1 MGIKEII
8 VEACSGDLIT
18 ATEAIN
24 LFSIVTESEVSK
36 VDKDFKPKENMKLSS
51 FQKIHITESV
61 IEEYKSKYPDL
72 SHVRCKDTDTYKC
85 DGYMWM
91 DGENLVCHVGSCQYL
106 DDKTKWI
113 VSLEITK
120 NYKGHGLSKQLID
133 YAVKNMKCKYLSV
146 DKSNKLAKMIYDEY
160 GFSVYQE
167 DKKMYYMTLDK
178 NPVKS

>member
-1 MGIKEII
+1 MGIKETI

-36 VDKDFKPKENMKLSS
+36 VDKDFKPKERMKLSS
-51 FQKIHITESV
+51 FQKIHITEPV

-113 VSLEITK
+113 VSLEIAK

-160 GFSVYQE
+160 GFRVYQE